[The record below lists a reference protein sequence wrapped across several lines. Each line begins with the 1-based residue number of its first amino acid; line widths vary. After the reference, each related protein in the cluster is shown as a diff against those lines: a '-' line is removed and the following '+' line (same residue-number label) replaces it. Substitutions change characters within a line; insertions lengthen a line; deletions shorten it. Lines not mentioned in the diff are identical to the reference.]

1 MRIGELAKR
10 SLVPIRMLRY
20 YEERG
25 LLSPGRGANGYRDYR
40 ESDVTRAVLVSS
52 LIRSGLPTRLIIPL
66 LQDEPPGQP
75 PATLDESPGAVD
87 ESLEGLFAAELARLD
102 SKIACMNLSRTAV
115 RKHLDRLRAPIPG

>member
-25 LLSPGRGANGYRDYR
+25 LLSPVRGANGYRDYS

-52 LIRSGLPTRLIIPL
+52 LIRSGLPTKLIIPL
-66 LQDEPPGQP
+66 LQDGSPGQTP
-75 PATLDESPGAVD
+75 SAVD

-102 SKIACMNLSRTAV
+102 GKIACMNLSRNAV
-115 RKHLDRLRAPIPG
+115 HKHLDRLRAPVHG